1 MNHRAPGFTLVEL
14 LAVVVIAVLIMG
26 AVMQTLVVQQ
36 RGYRQQSSITNA
48 RQSSR
53 MALDLLTVELR
64 ELSARDGDLLMAE
77 EDSIRF
83 RSFLKVGIVCEMP
96 STADEL
102 KVGVVGDALFAP
114 GDSVLVFIEDG
125 NVWERDRVTAV
136 EESSCGPATA
146 WKLSLSTGVAATEG
160 APVRGY
166 RQLSYGAFQLNGQT
180 MLGRRDVDGT
190 VPLLGPLADG
200 GLKFRYYDVFGN
212 ETSVLADTHRIDVL
226 VRGMSLGTGSAAQ
239 REYVDSLSLQINLRG
254 N

>member
-83 RSFLKVGIVCEMP
+83 RSFQKVGIVWRC
-96 STADEL
+96 
-102 KVGVVGDALFAP
+102 
-114 GDSVLVFIEDG
+114 
-125 NVWERDRVTAV
+125 
-136 EESSCGPATA
+136 PAR
-146 WKLSLSTGVAATEG
+146 SM
-160 APVRGY
+160 
-166 RQLSYGAFQLNGQT
+166 N
-180 MLGRRDVDGT
+180 
-190 VPLLGPLADG
+190 
-200 GLKFRYYDVFGN
+200 
-212 ETSVLADTHRIDVL
+212 
-226 VRGMSLGTGSAAQ
+226 
-239 REYVDSLSLQINLRG
+239 
-254 N
+254 